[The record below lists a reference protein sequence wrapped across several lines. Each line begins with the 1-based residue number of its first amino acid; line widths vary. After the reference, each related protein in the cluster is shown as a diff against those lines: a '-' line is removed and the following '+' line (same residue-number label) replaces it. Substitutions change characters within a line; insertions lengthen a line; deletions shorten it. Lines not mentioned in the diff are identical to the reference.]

1 MRKQKLLF
9 SVLVVMLSAC
19 NQNAIPAFLQPP
31 SLTPTSTITLTP
43 TLTFTP
49 SFTPTATATSTPT
62 SIPTETFTPTVTPI
76 DPAKLGTIERNV
88 TYCTMNGI
96 PSKLDIYYPK
106 TANGQWPVVMI
117 VHGGAW
123 IWGDKKTT
131 ASLAVQPGLSESGF
145 LVVSINYRLA
155 PSFPWPSMIE
165 DAKCAVRFLRAH
177 AVEYNLDLNRIG
189 ALGDSVGGQLVLLLG
204 LTDRSVGWDVGEYLD
219 YSSQVQAV
227 VDFFGPTSLTD
238 PSLFQLITQE
248 GRFAF
253 WNISWN
259 SRELI
264 KASPITYARGD
275 APPIFIAQG
284 SLDGTVPM
292 VQSQM
297 FYDKMKGLGAPIWL
311 VVMKNGI
318 HSFAHV
324 YYQVNPAYAEVYTMA
339 VNFLINKLASLP
351 CQCVPQSTGQPA
363 AEPSTECFLKC

>member
-1 MRKQKLLF
+1 
-9 SVLVVMLSAC
+9 MLSAC
-19 NQNAIPAFLQPP
+19 NQNVLPTFLRPP
-31 SLTPTSTITLTP
+31 TLTPTATITLTP
-43 TLTFTP
+43 TPTFTP
-49 SFTPTATATSTPT
+49 SLTPTATATPTP
-62 SIPTETFTPTVTPI
+62 SETFTPTATPI
-76 DPAKLGTIERNV
+76 DPAKLGTVESNV

-96 PSKLDIYYPK
+96 QSKLDIYYPD
-106 TANGQWPVVMI
+106 TVNGRWPVVMI

-123 IWGDKKTT
+123 IWGDKKTS
-131 ASLAVQPGLSESGF
+131 ASLAVQPGLTENGF

-155 PSFPWPSMIE
+155 PSFPWPAMIE

-177 AVEYNLDLNRIG
+177 AVEYNLDPNRIG
-189 ALGDSVGGQLVLLLG
+189 AVGDSVGGQLVLLLG

-227 VDFFGPTSLTD
+227 VDFFGPTALTD

-248 GRFAF
+248 GEFAF
-253 WNISWN
+253 WNISYN

-275 APPIFIAQG
+275 APPIFIAHG
-284 SLDGTVPM
+284 NLDLTVGL

-297 FYDKMKGLGAPIWL
+297 FYDKMNALGAPIWL

-318 HSFAHV
+318 HSFAPV
-324 YYQVNPAYAEVYTMA
+324 YYQVSPSYDEVYSMA

-351 CQCVPQSTGQPA
+351 CQCVPQSTGQPT
-363 AEPSTECFLKC
+363 AEPGAECFLQC